1 MKTKTLLICSSLVGS
16 LLSLVAAR
24 ESLACSGGCYEGA
37 FLPSQKDVPASIPGI
52 FWNARVGGNFPL
64 PSDVTLYQVTAMG
77 KVPVPFTGTQYNQNI
92 NQLVLVPNEPLLP
105 NTDYEI
111 VDSVSCIP
119 GNTPI
124 QTTFHTTDLLPFPK
138 TLGTLLIRQPS
149 LSALDL
155 SSAEGGCSTRIMTLN
170 SQIELVPSAEALP
183 FAHAF
188 YYETIVD
195 GKLWQPSHNILDI
208 NPPGASWEGRGQDL
222 LYTTCGFEPP
232 SGVGTPLA
240 EGEHTVVIRA
250 KLQGSDF
257 VIDSEPGT
265 VTLKCPEVVD
275 ESELIIESPGCQ
287 LISPG
292 FGGAYR
298 GWMTISLAIG
308 VLMAWR
314 QRRLP
319 N

>member
-1 MKTKTLLICSSLVGS
+1 MKTKTLLVCTS
-16 LLSLVAAR
+16 LLTSLFSLVAAR

-52 FWNARVGGNFPL
+52 FWNARLGGNLPL

-77 KVPVPFTGTQYNQNI
+77 KVSVPFTATQYNQNV

-105 NTDYEI
+105 NTDYEL

-124 QTTFHTTDLLPFPK
+124 QTTFHTTDALPFPK
-138 TLGTLLIRQPS
+138 TLGTLIVRLPT
-149 LSALDL
+149 LSAIDL
-155 SSAEGGCSTRIMTLN
+155 SSPEGSCSTRIMTLN
-170 SQIELVPSAEALP
+170 SQVALVPSIEAEP

-222 LYTTCGFEPP
+222 LYTMCDFEAQ
-232 SGVGTPLA
+232 SGIGTPLA

-257 VIDSEPGT
+257 VIDSEPAT
-265 VTLKCPEVVD
+265 VTLNCPEMAD
-275 ESELIIESPGCQ
+275 ESKPIIESPGCQ
-287 LISPG
+287 LNASG

-298 GWMTISLAIG
+298 GWLTISLAMG
-308 VLMAWR
+308 VFMAWR
-314 QRRLP
+314 RRRLQP
-319 N
+319 